1 MLEMPDDS
9 SDVCTVPSQAALR
22 EIMGTPMELAVRK
35 QLGKLD
41 RYCRAFIAR
50 SPFLCLG
57 TADKNGKA
65 DVSPRGDPAGFVQV
79 LDDNTLII
87 PDRPGNNRLDSMSN
101 IMENPNVGLL
111 FFIPGF
117 EDTLRVNGR
126 ATIVRDPEVLQ
137 RAAVNGK
144 APRVAIRVAVDEAFL
159 HCAKALKRSRLWDPS
174 SRVNRREMPSIARM
188 VMEQTAPPD
197 KPPTE
202 QEIAAGDAFVEDNY
216 KTELY

>member
-1 MLEMPDDS
+1 MPDDS
-9 SDVCTVPSQAALR
+9 SDVCTVPSPAALR

-41 RYCRAFIAR
+41 RYCREFIAR

-79 LDDNTLII
+79 LDDHTLII
-87 PDRPGNNRLDSMSN
+87 PDRPGNNRLDTMSN

-126 ATIVRDPEVLQ
+126 ATIVRDPEVLE

-144 APRVAIRVAVDEAFL
+144 VPKVAIRIAVDEAFL
-159 HCAKALKRSRLWDPS
+159 HCAKALRRSRLWDPAS
-174 SRVNRREMPSIARM
+174 KVDRKEMPSLAKMIL
-188 VMEQTAPPD
+188 EQTAPAD
-197 KPPTE
+197 RPPTDKDV
-202 QEIAAGDAFVEDNY
+202 AAGDEFVEKDY
-216 KTELY
+216 KTGMY